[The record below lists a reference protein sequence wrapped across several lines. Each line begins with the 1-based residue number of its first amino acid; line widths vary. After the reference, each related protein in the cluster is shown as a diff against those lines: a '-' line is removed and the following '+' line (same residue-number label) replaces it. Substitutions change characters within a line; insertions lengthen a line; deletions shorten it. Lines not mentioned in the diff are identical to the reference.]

1 MLQHKLSIKYTFQHE
16 ERIWIA
22 MLDLIKRTTHNRR
35 ISLGIKAVPIFLK
48 GKTIMYT
55 VSFQLDIRTIV
66 IIVVLTYLR
75 KVHGKQNIQDIIFN
89 FISIWLQSFLIQSR
103 SYPSLINIKPLTS
116 FLLLWKMNLETQ
128 HQSVWR
134 KASTGMRSTSV
145 CYCMQRDV
153 FVPVIMILA
162 DRVILRRVLLNLSTN
177 PFQEEWY
184 GIVLVFARLINSA
197 SCFIKSPSKFRP
209 SSIWSFR
216 GTQK

>member
-1 MLQHKLSIKYTFQHE
+1 MTKGMPQIQHIKIHHRSHKSESTTNKSHKNSKANNSLRFQNLLQGT
-16 ERIWIA
+16 
-22 MLDLIKRTTHNRR
+22 
-35 ISLGIKAVPIFLK
+35 
-48 GKTIMYT
+48 
-55 VSFQLDIRTIV
+55 
-66 IIVVLTYLR
+66 
-75 KVHGKQNIQDIIFN
+75 
-89 FISIWLQSFLIQSR
+89 FLIQSR

-216 GTQK
+216 GTKK